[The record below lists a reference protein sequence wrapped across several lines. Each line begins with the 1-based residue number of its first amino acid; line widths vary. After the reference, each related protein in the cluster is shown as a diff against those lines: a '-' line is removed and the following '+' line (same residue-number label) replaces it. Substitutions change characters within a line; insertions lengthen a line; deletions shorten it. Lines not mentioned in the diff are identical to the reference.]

1 MKYVVKRVYNLKKL
15 CKDETHWFI
24 YTQFATKANIFK
36 SVPISQSINIKPGG
50 LAYIQCVKYLFG
62 LK

>member
-15 CKDETHWFI
+15 CKDETHI
-24 YTQFATKANIFK
+24 YTWKANIFK